1 MNLYLQVL
9 KFFYQKI
16 PIMVDYIC
24 INSNQIT
31 NTSTSANKTRQIV
44 ITSLN
49 IINIES
55 IVKKF
60 MEDIYIHDKKNKNKD
75 NIRLYK
81 YHNGLW
87 ITDEVLFFNNISY
100 IHSNEKKYKYLDI
113 ICADYEKF
121 MLKEEF
127 YKQRNIS
134 HKRCYLL
141 YGPPGTGKTSL
152 IKNFAFKNGINIF
165 NFAPNKTTTISTL
178 QYLFK
183 RVDEKKSIII
193 LEDVDCLFSKESDI
207 TLSGL
212 LNTFDGIGGMNKL
225 IFMTTNYPE
234 RLHSSFIRPGRVD
247 FKLKIDYSD
256 RSAIYNLI
264 TNYRPEIC
272 KKDKNKLVN
281 TIFQRDDIT
290 IAEVQSYLL
299 FHLDSDIETMIN
311 EWNDFNKL
319 QNCFKFESNSDSDT
333 SIISR

>member
-100 IHSNEKKYKYLDI
+100 IHSNEK
-113 ICADYEKF
+113 
-121 MLKEEF
+121 
-127 YKQRNIS
+127 N
-134 HKRCYLL
+134 
-141 YGPPGTGKTSL
+141 
-152 IKNFAFKNGINIF
+152 INI
-165 NFAPNKTTTISTL
+165 
-178 QYLFK
+178 
-183 RVDEKKSIII
+183 
-193 LEDVDCLFSKESDI
+193 
-207 TLSGL
+207 
-212 LNTFDGIGGMNKL
+212 
-225 IFMTTNYPE
+225 
-234 RLHSSFIRPGRVD
+234 
-247 FKLKIDYSD
+247 
-256 RSAIYNLI
+256 
-264 TNYRPEIC
+264 
-272 KKDKNKLVN
+272 
-281 TIFQRDDIT
+281 
-290 IAEVQSYLL
+290 
-299 FHLDSDIETMIN
+299 
-311 EWNDFNKL
+311 
-319 QNCFKFESNSDSDT
+319 
-333 SIISR
+333 